1 MTESLSSLE
10 PKSEAA
16 PPGRLPT
23 FGRRALLAG
32 AGALGLS
39 VPTGIAIRLAGAAP
53 NVAPPGQLS
62 GSAICKVAD
71 AAPAQGPLKK
81 ISFAWNAGATCL
93 VGVTVAKEKG
103 FFARHG
109 LDVDLVNFAG
119 STDQLLETLA
129 TGKADAA
136 IGMALRWLK
145 PLEQGFDV
153 KIVGSAHGGCMRL
166 LAPAASGI
174 KDLAALKG
182 KTVAVSDMNSPAKNF
197 FSVRLKKA
205 GIDPVTEVEFRQ
217 FPGPLLR
224 AAVEKGEAH
233 ALADNDPITYLW
245 IKDGQFVEISS
256 NLTGEYEHRV
266 CCIIGVRGSLLRE
279 DKPAAAAIVRALTG
293 AQDFAHHNPEE
304 AAETYLPYAAGK
316 VTKDDIAAQV
326 KYHTHGH
333 HPFGADLKKELAL
346 YAEELKLVNVFK
358 PSTDVAKY
366 ANRIYADV
374 LA

>member
-1 MTESLSSLE
+1 MTRSSSPSSPEAGQTGRNQALS
-10 PKSEAA
+10 
-16 PPGRLPT
+16 
-23 FGRRALLAG
+23 RRNLLWG

-39 VPTGIAIRLAGAAP
+39 VPLGIAMQRAAASP
-53 NVAPPGQLS
+53 NLLLPPDLPA
-62 GSAICKVAD
+62 SAICKTTD
-71 AAPAQGPLKK
+71 SAPAAAGPLKK
-81 ISFAWNAGATCL
+81 ISFAWNSGASCL

-103 FFARHG
+103 FFTKHG

-136 IGMALRWLK
+136 VGMALRWLK

-153 KIVGSAHGGCMRL
+153 KIVGSTHGGCLRL
-166 LAPAASGI
+166 LAPVSAGI
-174 KDLAALKG
+174 KDLTQLKG

-245 IKDGQFVEISS
+245 TKDGQFAEISS

-266 CCIIGVRGSLLRE
+266 CCIVGVRGSLLRE
-279 DKPAAAAIVRALTG
+279 DKPAAAAIARALIDAAEFT
-293 AQDFAHHNPEE
+293 HHNPAE
-304 AAETYLPYAAGK
+304 AAETYLSYTAGK
-316 VTKDDIAAQV
+316 ATKDDIAALA

-333 HPFGADLKKELAL
+333 HPLGGDLKKELAL
-346 YAEELKLVNVFK
+346 YADELKLVNVMK
-358 PSTDVAKY
+358 PSTDTAKY
-366 ANRIYADV
+366 ADRIYADV
-374 LA
+374 LS